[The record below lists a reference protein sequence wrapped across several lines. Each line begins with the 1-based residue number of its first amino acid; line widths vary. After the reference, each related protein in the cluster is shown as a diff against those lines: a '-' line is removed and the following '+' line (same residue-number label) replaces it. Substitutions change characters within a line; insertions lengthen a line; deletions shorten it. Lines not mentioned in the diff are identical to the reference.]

1 MLKTLDRKS
10 FHDEIVKDLFETLN
24 FNFTPI
30 F

>member
-1 MLKTLDRKS
+1 LDRKS
-10 FHDEIVKDLFETLN
+10 FHDEIVKEIFEHLD